1 MLNPMLSTKKLF
13 CGKKI
18 GTIDRPNY
26 LFDDVHPYRFRP
38 TEEHSVSILSSR
50 ISMELINE

>member
-1 MLNPMLSTKKLF
+1 MLNPILSTKKSF
-13 CGKKI
+13 CGIKI

-38 TEEHSVSILSSR
+38 TGEHSVSILPSR
-50 ISMELINE
+50 ISMEQINE